1 MRIVKLVG
9 RWDLPIISFLP
20 EHVSWRKI
28 KGEISSFSVT
38 QKRFDCCFFSQP
50 IKIMIDSPNVVKKSF
65 PKSEEVSPGLTADPG
80 ISSMKP
86 SISIELC

>member
-1 MRIVKLVG
+1 
-9 RWDLPIISFLP
+9 
-20 EHVSWRKI
+20 
-28 KGEISSFSVT
+28 
-38 QKRFDCCFFSQP
+38 
-50 IKIMIDSPNVVKKSF
+50 MIDTPNVVKKSF